1 LPNSI
6 KLTDKDSILISFKFD
21 NYNGVT
27 IDKQILPESETL
39 FIEQFNEM
47 LSTVKAK
54 GKQLIWFTLS
64 IEQAKFIQIATD
76 AGFVFHNCLEDE
88 ITLILRIKKAA
99 YAPFVPTHSIG
110 AGAIIFN
117 QHQQILVI
125 REKIATS
132 PGFKLPGGHIEL
144 GEKIS
149 EAIVREVFE
158 ETGVNS
164 EFVGIQGF
172 ASKKVF
178 RFGKSNIYFLC
189 RLNALT
195 EEINIQDIDE
205 IAEAKWCD
213 VETFI
218 NDDHNSAFVRE
229 IVKELKDEQ
238 GFKLVETP
246 NNQGPHI
253 KHEVFFSGNLSH
265 KIC

>member
-1 LPNSI
+1 M
-6 KLTDKDSILISFKFD
+6 LTYNFD

-27 IDKQILPESETL
+27 IDKQTLPESESV
-39 FIEQFNEM
+39 FIEHFEDM
-47 LSTVKAK
+47 LASVKAQ
-54 GKQLIWFTLS
+54 GKQLIWLTLA
-64 IEQAKFIQIATD
+64 IEQSKFIQIATN

-88 ITLILRIKKAA
+88 ITLILRIKKEA

-110 AGAIIFN
+110 AGAVIFN
-117 QHQQILVI
+117 QEHQILVI

-149 EAIVREVFE
+149 DAIVREVFE
-158 ETGVNS
+158 ETGIHS
-164 EFVGIQGF
+164 EFIGIQGF

-195 EEINIQDIDE
+195 EDINIQDIDE

-213 VETFI
+213 MSDFI
-218 NDDHNSAFVRE
+218 NDTNNSAFVRE
-229 IVKELKDEQ
+229 IVKELKDAEGLQ
-238 GFKLVETP
+238 LVETP

-253 KHEVFFSGNLSH
+253 KHEVFFAGSLSS
-265 KIC
+265 KITF

>member
-1 LPNSI
+1 MF
-6 KLTDKDSILISFKFD
+6 TFKFD
-21 NYNGVT
+21 NYNGVI
-27 IDKQILPESETL
+27 IDKQALPESEAL
-39 FIEQFNEM
+39 FSDQFNDM
-47 LSTVKAK
+47 LSTVKAQ
-54 GKQLIWFTLS
+54 GKQLIWFTLA
-64 IEQAKFIQIATD
+64 IEQAKFIQLATD

-88 ITLILRIKKAA
+88 ITLILRLKKDA

-110 AGAIIFN
+110 AGAVIFN

-158 ETGVNS
+158 ETGIHS

-172 ASKKVF
+172 ASKEVF

-189 RLNALT
+189 RLNALS
-195 EEINIQDIDE
+195 EDINIQDIDE

-213 VETFI
+213 MNTFI
-218 NDDHNSAFVRE
+218 SDTNNSAFVRE
-229 IVKELKDEQ
+229 IVKELKDAQ
-238 GFKLVETP
+238 GLQLIDVP

-253 KHEVFFSGNLSH
+253 KHEVFFAGNLTH
-265 KIC
+265 KITC

>member
-1 LPNSI
+1 M
-6 KLTDKDSILISFKFD
+6 LTYNFD

-27 IDKQILPESETL
+27 IDKQTLPESESV
-39 FIEQFNEM
+39 FIEHFEDM
-47 LSTVKAK
+47 LSSVKAQ
-54 GKQLIWFTLS
+54 GKQLIWLTLA
-64 IEQAKFIQIATD
+64 IEQSKFIQIATN

-88 ITLILRIKKAA
+88 ITLILRIKKEA

-110 AGAIIFN
+110 AGAVIFN
-117 QHQQILVI
+117 QHHQILVI

-149 EAIVREVFE
+149 EAIIREVYE
-158 ETGVNS
+158 ETGIHS

-213 VETFI
+213 MSDFI
-218 NDDHNSAFVRE
+218 NDANNSAFVRE
-229 IVKELKDEQ
+229 IVKELKDAQ
-238 GFKLVETP
+238 GMHLVDVP

-253 KHEVFFSGNLSH
+253 KHEVFFAGNLTH
-265 KIC
+265 KISC